1 VDRNGQSIEFVRD
14 GWNGSFGSKGGNQ
27 MPSIVFRGGDKDG
40 KYEDYLVDPEISLLV
55 FDGYG
60 GLGSPKGRYQKTT
73 EVIEVDGVKA
83 TVWVLID
90 SMR

>member
-1 VDRNGQSIEFVRD
+1 MEWF
-14 GWNGSFGSKGGNQ
+14 
-27 MPSIVFRGGDKDG
+27 FRLKRRKPNATYRFSRGDKDG

-60 GLGSPKGRYQKTT
+60 GLGSPRGRYQKTT
-73 EVIEVDGVKA
+73 EVIEVEGTKA
-83 TVWVLID
+83 TVWALID